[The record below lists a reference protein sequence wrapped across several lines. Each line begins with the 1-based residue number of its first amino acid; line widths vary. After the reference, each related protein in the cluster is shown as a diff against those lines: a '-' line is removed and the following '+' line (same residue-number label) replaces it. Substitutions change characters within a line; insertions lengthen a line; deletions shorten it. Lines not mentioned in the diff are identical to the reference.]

1 MMKKIF
7 LVLGILCL
15 GLMSFST
22 SKIIKENNTYK
33 IMQDEIIIEGVGVT
47 KTIETTGKETIRIE
61 GTNNKITISG
71 SCNAISIEGVDNIIT
86 VDEVKTVTIE
96 GTGNKVTYKKSS
108 NADGK
113 VESKVE
119 GVNNK
124 IEKL

>member
-1 MMKKIF
+1 MMKKSL
-7 LVLGILCL
+7 LVLGILSL
-15 GLMSFST
+15 RLLSFST
-22 SKIIKENNTYK
+22 SQIIKENNTHK
-33 IMQDEIIIEGVGVT
+33 IMQKEIVIEGVGVT
-47 KTIETTGKETIRIE
+47 QTIETTGKETIRIE

-71 SCNAISIEGVDNIIT
+71 SCNAIRIEGVDNIVT

-113 VESKVE
+113 ATSKVE